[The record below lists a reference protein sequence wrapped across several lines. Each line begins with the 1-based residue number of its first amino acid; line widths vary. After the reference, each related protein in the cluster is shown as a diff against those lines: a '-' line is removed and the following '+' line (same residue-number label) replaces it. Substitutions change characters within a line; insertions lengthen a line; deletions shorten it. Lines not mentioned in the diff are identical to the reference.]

1 MPYLLKLPLEQFTRR
16 LGAFSVPIDRILGYP
31 ILAASAEL
39 LKLMDGCMRAEMGR
53 LDKQMDPFHPA
64 GHLTAA
70 DRDPENLG
78 EQVDAASFVDAAREE
93 AASSPAHF
101 GSGQAATGVTGST
114 NWIDRA
120 GRIWRRHLQRDQL
133 PRTTGGS
140 MGNLERWLIAL
151 LSVGLVVS
159 CVCVIIVF
167 MQVNARKLEI
177 ATLQRDIIALK
188 LRVARLDQIASA
200 NEIREKASS
209 GTPKPPL
216 ETQPDQAPLIL
227 SREEIQFVRDYI
239 KPAPAAGPATETI
252 KVGDPVV
259 GETVPFPS
267 AITDK
272 VRKLLGA
279 RFTVRNGVVVI
290 VRSGS
295 RQADAVIGPN

>member
-1 MPYLLKLPLEQFTRR
+1 
-16 LGAFSVPIDRILGYP
+16 
-31 ILAASAEL
+31 
-39 LKLMDGCMRAEMGR
+39 MGR

-64 GHLTAA
+64 AHLTTA
-70 DRDPENLG
+70 DRVPENPEL
-78 EQVDAASFVDAAREE
+78 EQVDTTSFVDPAREE
-93 AASSPAHF
+93 ATSSPAHF

-114 NWIDRA
+114 NWIDR
-120 GRIWRRHLQRDQL
+120 GRRIWRRHLQRDQL

-140 MGNLERWLIAL
+140 MGNFERWLIAL
-151 LSVGLVVS
+151 LSVGFIVS
-159 CVCVIIVF
+159 CVCAIIVF

-188 LRVARLDQIASA
+188 LRVARLDQIAST

-209 GTPKPPL
+209 GTPKPPS

-227 SREEIQFVRDYI
+227 SREEIQLIRDYI
-239 KPAPAAGPATETI
+239 KPAPVAGPATETI
-252 KVGDPVV
+252 KVGEPVV

-267 AITDK
+267 PITEK

-290 VRSGS
+290 IRSGS
-295 RQADAVIGPN
+295 RHADAVIGPN

>member
-1 MPYLLKLPLEQFTRR
+1 
-16 LGAFSVPIDRILGYP
+16 
-31 ILAASAEL
+31 
-39 LKLMDGCMRAEMGR
+39 MGR

-64 GHLTAA
+64 AHLTTA
-70 DRDPENLG
+70 DRVPDNLG
-78 EQVDAASFVDAAREE
+78 LEQVDTSSSVEPAREK

-101 GSGQAATGVTGST
+101 GSGRAGTGVTGHT

-120 GRIWRRHLQRDQL
+120 RRIWRRHLQRDQL

-140 MGNLERWLIAL
+140 TGNFERWLIAL
-151 LSVGLVVS
+151 RSVGLFVG
-159 CVCVIIVF
+159 CVCAIIVF

-188 LRVARLDQIASA
+188 LRVARLDQIAST
-200 NEIREKASS
+200 NEMREKASR
-209 GTPKPPL
+209 GIPKPPS
-216 ETQPDQAPLIL
+216 EIQGDQAPLIL
-227 SREEIQFVRDYI
+227 SREEIQLVRDYI
-239 KPAPAAGPATETI
+239 KPAPVAGPATETT

-259 GETVPFPS
+259 GETVPFSSP
-267 AITDK
+267 ITDK

-295 RQADAVIGPN
+295 RHADAVIGPN

>member
-1 MPYLLKLPLEQFTRR
+1 MSRLE
-16 LGAFSVPIDRILGYP
+16 
-31 ILAASAEL
+31 
-39 LKLMDGCMRAEMGR
+39 
-53 LDKQMDPFHPA
+53 KQMDPFHPA
-64 GHLTAA
+64 AHLTTA
-70 DRDPENLG
+70 DRVPENRGL
-78 EQVDAASFVDAAREE
+78 EQVDTASVVDPAREQ
-93 AASSPAHF
+93 AASSPAQF
-101 GSGQAATGVTGST
+101 GSGQAATGVTGSP

-120 GRIWRRHLQRDQL
+120 RSIWRRHLQRDQL

-140 MGNLERWLIAL
+140 MGNFERWLIAL
-151 LSVGLVVS
+151 LSVGFVVS
-159 CVCVIIVF
+159 CVCAIIVI

-216 ETQPDQAPLIL
+216 ETQHDQAPLVL
-227 SREEIQFVRDYI
+227 SREEIQLIRDHI
-239 KPAPAAGPATETI
+239 KPAPVAGPATETI
-252 KVGDPVV
+252 RVGDPVV

-267 AITDK
+267 PITEK

-279 RFTVRNGVVVI
+279 RFTIRNGVVVI

-295 RQADAVIGPN
+295 RHADAVIGPN